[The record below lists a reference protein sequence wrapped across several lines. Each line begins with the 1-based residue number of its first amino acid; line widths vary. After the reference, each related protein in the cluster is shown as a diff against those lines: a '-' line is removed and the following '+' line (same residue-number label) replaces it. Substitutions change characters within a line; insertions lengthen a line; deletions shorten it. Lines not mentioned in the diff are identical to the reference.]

1 MKWTIALAALALAAP
16 AIAQTT
22 PLVIAHRGASG
33 ERPEHTLAAYERA
46 IDQGADYIE
55 LDLVP
60 TQDGVLVARHEN
72 DLSGTTDVAD
82 HPEFAARLTT
92 RMIDG
97 EEVTGWFTEDFTLAE
112 LRTLRAKERLPELR
126 AANTAFDGLYTVP
139 TLIEIVRLVRAK
151 EAESGRRIGL
161 YPEIKHPT
169 YFAGIGF
176 DLPELLVEQLSA
188 AGVTKDDRVFI
199 QSFEPSSLQR
209 LDTMTSHELV
219 LLLAASG
226 APADAPET
234 SYRSMLSAEGMAG
247 IARYADGIGPDM
259 RLVLTAGGS
268 STGLVEAAHLSGLE
282 VHPWTLRKES
292 AFLPEPL
299 GGEAP
304 DKPGCYDI
312 VYDRLVTAG
321 VDGIFTDNPREIA
334 DLRGGGTRFCAR
346 AWIAIPATVD

>member
-16 AIAQTT
+16 AIAQQS

-72 DLSGTTDVAD
+72 DLSGTTDVAH

-97 EEVTGWFTEDFTLAE
+97 EEVTGWFSEDFTLDE
-112 LRTLRAKERLPELR
+112 LRTLRAKERLPDLR
-126 AANTAFDGLYTVP
+126 AANTAFDGLYSVP
-139 TLIEIVRLVRAK
+139 TLAEVVRLVRAK

-169 YFAGIGF
+169 YFAEIGF
-176 DLPELLVEQLSA
+176 DLPELLVEQLAA
-188 AGVTKDDRVFI
+188 AGVTDDDPVFI
-199 QSFEPSSLQR
+199 QSFEPSSLER

-219 LLLAASG
+219 LLLTADG
-226 APADAPET
+226 APADAPDT
-234 SYRSMLSAEGMAG
+234 PYRSMLSSEGMAAIG
-247 IARYADGIGPDM
+247 RYADGIGPDM

-268 STGLVEAAHLSGLE
+268 STGLVEAAHAAGLQ
-282 VHPWTLRKES
+282 VHPWTLRRES
-292 AFLPEPL
+292 AFLPERL

-312 VYDRLVTAG
+312 LYDRLVTAG

-334 DLRGGGTRFCAR
+334 DLRGGGTRSCAR
-346 AWIAIPATVD
+346 AWIAVPETAD

>member
-1 MKWTIALAALALAAP
+1 MKWTITLAALALAAP
-16 AIAQTT
+16 AFAQTV

-46 IDQGADYIE
+46 IEEGADYIE

-72 DLSGTTDVAD
+72 ELSGTTDVAD

-92 RMIDG
+92 RIIDG

-112 LRTLRAKERLPELR
+112 LRTLRAKERLPALR

-139 TLIEIVRLVRAK
+139 TLAEVVRLVRAK

-176 DLPELLVEQLSA
+176 DLPELLVDQLAA
-188 AGVTKDDRVFI
+188 AGVTDVDPVFI
-199 QSFEPSSLQR
+199 QSFEPSSLRR
-209 LDTMTSHELV
+209 LDTMTDFPLV
-219 LLLAASG
+219 LLMTATG
-226 APADAPET
+226 GPADDLGITYQE
-234 SYRSMLSAEGMAG
+234 MLDAQGLIT
-247 IARYADGIGPDM
+247 IAAYADGIGPDM

-268 STGLVEAAHLSGLE
+268 STGLVEAAHLSGLQ

-292 AFLPEPL
+292 AFLPERL
-299 GGEAP
+299 RGEAP
-304 DKPGCYDI
+304 EKPGCYDTLF
-312 VYDRLVTAG
+312 DRLVTAG
-321 VDGIFTDNPREIA
+321 VDGIFTDNPREIVN
-334 DLRGGGTRFCAR
+334 LRSGGARFCAR
-346 AWIAIPATVD
+346 AWIEVR

>member
-16 AIAQTT
+16 AFAQTA

-97 EEVTGWFTEDFTLAE
+97 EQVIGWFAEDFTLAE

-139 TLIEIVRLVRAK
+139 TLAEVVRLVRAK

-176 DLPELLVEQLSA
+176 DLPELLVEQLAA
-188 AGVTKDDRVFI
+188 AGVTQDDPVFI

-219 LLLAASG
+219 LLLAAEA
-226 APADAPET
+226 APADAPQT
-234 SYRSMLSAEGMAG
+234 SYRSMLSAEGLAQV
-247 IARYADGIGPDM
+247 ARFADGIGPDM

-268 STGLVEAAHLSGLE
+268 STGLVEAAHAAGLQ

-292 AFLPEPL
+292 AFLPDRL
-299 GGEAP
+299 GGDSPE
-304 DKPGCYDI
+304 KPGCYDI

-321 VDGIFTDNPREIA
+321 VDGIFTDHPGQVV
-334 DLRGGGTRFCAR
+334 DWRGGGTRMCAR
-346 AWIAIPATVD
+346 AWIAIPESLD

>member
-1 MKWTIALAALALAAP
+1 MKWTIALAALALAVP
-16 AIAQTT
+16 AVAQQS

-46 IDQGADYIE
+46 IEQGADYIE

-97 EEVTGWFTEDFTLAE
+97 EEVTGWFTEDFTLDE
-112 LRTLRAKERLPELR
+112 LRTLRAKERLPDLR

-139 TLIEIVRLVRAK
+139 TLAEVVRLVRAK
-151 EAESGRRIGL
+151 EAESQRRIGL

-176 DLPELLVEQLSA
+176 DLPELLVEQLAA
-188 AGVTKDDRVFI
+188 AGVTQDDPVFI
-199 QSFEPSSLQR
+199 QSFEPSSLRR
-209 LDTMTSHELV
+209 LDTMTDFPLV
-219 LLLAASG
+219 LLMTATG
-226 APADAPET
+226 GPADDPGITYQE
-234 SYRSMLSAEGMAG
+234 MLDAQGLIT
-247 IARYADGIGPDM
+247 IAAYADGIGPDM
-259 RLVLTAGGS
+259 RLVLTEGGS
-268 STGLVEAAHLSGLE
+268 STGLVEAAHAAGLQ
-282 VHPWTLRKES
+282 VHPWTLRNES
-292 AFLPEPL
+292 AFLPERL

-334 DLRGGGTRFCAR
+334 DLRGGGTRSCAR
-346 AWIAIPATVD
+346 AWIEVR